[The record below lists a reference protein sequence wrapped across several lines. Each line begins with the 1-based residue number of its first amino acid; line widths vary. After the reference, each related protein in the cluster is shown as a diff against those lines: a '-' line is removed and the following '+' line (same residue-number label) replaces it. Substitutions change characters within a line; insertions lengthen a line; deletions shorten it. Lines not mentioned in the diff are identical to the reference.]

1 MDKTKKMYDAYMTL
15 EASFIMPLAV
25 FLIAALMYLSF
36 YLYTVSFL
44 NQTAYVS
51 AFRGSLCEPDSGRM
65 KATAESELEKLL
77 EERVLPVRNL
87 EKQVRASPL
96 GSERIPE
103 SGAFTSLSG
112 GTVIY
117 RGRLG
122 DKGGEK
128 SPEQGCRCFYPPG
141 KKGRQFMID

>member
-1 MDKTKKMYDAYMTL
+1 MRAGQRKNESDSRVGTGK
-15 EASFIMPLAV
+15 ASGGEG
-25 FLIAALMYLSF
+25 AA
-36 YLYTVSFL
+36 
-44 NQTAYVS
+44 
-51 AFRGSLCEPDSGRM
+51 GKESG
-65 KATAESELEKLL
+65 KAGEGVPA
-77 EERVLPVRNL
+77 
-87 EKQVRASPL
+87 